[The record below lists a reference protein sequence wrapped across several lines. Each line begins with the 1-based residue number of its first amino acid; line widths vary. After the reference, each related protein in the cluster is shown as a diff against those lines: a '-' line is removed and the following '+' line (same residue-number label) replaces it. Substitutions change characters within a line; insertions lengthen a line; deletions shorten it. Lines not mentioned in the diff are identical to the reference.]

1 MVKTTS
7 STASSTPRRIL
18 FLGDFSYSSTK
29 PIVSGAIRFLAEH
42 PDVAL
47 HIHGAHPGDDD
58 YEYGFD
64 SEVDGVI
71 TCVGTHQRHIRRLA
85 EAKGNRRF
93 AFVCSPCDMPAL
105 KSRSISLVCDDA
117 AIAGAAASLLVRH
130 GLRTFGFVGA
140 RLDAERA
147 GWDAARREA
156 FLRTLASLGFQ
167 TDVYKSPPEKAG
179 AVAELAALAAW
190 LRALPKPCGLFVSY
204 DQRAMRVLNICRAEG
219 MAVPEQIQIVSADN
233 EEWICESTLPTLTS
247 IEPDFEGAGYRA
259 AEALLAMMELN
270 AQCTMHNAQCEPGPP
285 EGTVE
290 TFGVRRVVERM
301 STTDAHGSL
310 SRAVRARDYIRTHT
324 GEPLSV
330 AAVAKKLCCSTR
342 MLQKSYKAVYGITVR
357 DDIAEARLEK
367 AKRLLAETKTPVGE
381 IPELVGFE
389 SPLHFA
395 RHFKT
400 HTGMSMRD
408 WRRQHQASAAG
419 TQAGFLRVAS
429 ASSPGRGDPFPAL
442 RARRSSPAIP

>member
-1 MVKTTS
+1 MVKPTPG
-7 STASSTPRRIL
+7 TASSTPRRIL

-42 PDVAL
+42 LDVAL

-71 TCVGTHQRHIRRLA
+71 TCVGTYQQHIRELA
-85 EAKGNRRF
+85 KTKGIRRF

-105 KSRSISLVCDDA
+105 RSRSISLVCDDA
-117 AIAGAAASLLVRH
+117 AIAKAAASLLVRH
-130 GLRTFGFVGA
+130 GLKAFGYVGS
-140 RLDAERA
+140 RLNATRA
-147 GWDAARREA
+147 GWDAVRREA
-156 FLRTLASLGFQ
+156 FVKALGARGFSAHIYQ
-167 TDVYKSPPEKAG
+167 PTPWRGGSKA
-179 AVAELAALAAW
+179 EFAALAAW
-190 LRALPKPCGLFVSY
+190 LRALPKPCGLFVAY
-204 DQRAMRVLNICRAEG
+204 DQRAMRVLNICRAKG
-219 MAVPEQIQIVSADN
+219 IAVPEQIQIVSADN

-259 AEALLAMMELN
+259 AEALLNMINSSECRMQN
-270 AQCTMHNAQCEPGPP
+270 AECMGAAGGWT
-285 EGTVE
+285 E

-324 GEPLSV
+324 REPLSV
-330 AAVAKKLCCSTR
+330 AAIAKKLGCSTR
-342 MLQKSYKAVYGITVR
+342 MLQKSYKAVYGATVR

-367 AKRLLAETKTPVGE
+367 AKRLLTETKTPVGE
-381 IPELVGFE
+381 IPRLVGFE

-395 RHFKT
+395 RHFKRR
-400 HTGMSMRD
+400 TGMSMRD
-408 WRRQHQASAAG
+408 WRRHHQAD
-419 TQAGFLRVAS
+419 QV
-429 ASSPGRGDPFPAL
+429 D
-442 RARRSSPAIP
+442 

>member
-1 MVKTTS
+1 MVKHTPMA
-7 STASSTPRRIL
+7 ASSTPRRIL

-42 PDVAL
+42 PEVAL

-71 TCVGTHQRHIRRLA
+71 TCVGTYQRHIRELA
-85 EAKGNRRF
+85 KTKGIRRF
-93 AFVCSPCDMPAL
+93 AFVCSPCDMTAL
-105 KSRSISLVCDDA
+105 KSRSISLLCDDA
-117 AIAGAAASLLVRH
+117 AIASAAASLLVRH
-130 GLRTFGFVGA
+130 GLRAFGYVGA
-140 RLDAERA
+140 RLDARRA
-147 GWDAARREA
+147 GWNAARREA
-156 FLRTLASLGFQ
+156 FLKTLDALGFQ
-167 TDVYKSPPEKAG
+167 ADVYKSPPKKAG

-190 LRALPKPCGLFVSY
+190 LRALPKPCGLFVAY

-219 MAVPEQIQIVSADN
+219 IAVPEQIQIVSADN

-259 AEALLAMMELN
+259 AEALLAMINN
-270 AQCTMHNAQCEPGPP
+270 AECRMHNAQCEGAA
-285 EGTVE
+285 GGAVE

-310 SRAVRARDYIRTHT
+310 SRAVRARDYIRTHA

-342 MLQKSYKAVYGITVR
+342 MLQKSYKAVYGATVR

-381 IPELVGFE
+381 IPGLVGFE

-395 RHFKT
+395 RFFKT
-400 HTGMSMRD
+400 RTGMSMRD
-408 WRRQHQASAAG
+408 WRRRQ
-419 TQAGFLRVAS
+419 
-429 ASSPGRGDPFPAL
+429 
-442 RARRSSPAIP
+442 

>member
-1 MVKTTS
+1 MIFLMVTPTS
-7 STASSTPRRIL
+7 KTASYTPRRIL

-64 SEVDGVI
+64 PEVDGVI
-71 TCVGTHQRHIRRLA
+71 TCIGTYKRHVRKLA
-85 EAKGNRRF
+85 EVKRNRRF
-93 AFVCSPCDMPAL
+93 AFVCAPCDIPTL
-105 KSRSISLVCDDA
+105 KRRSISLVCDEA
-117 AIAGAAASLLVRH
+117 AIAGAAASLFVRH
-130 GLRTFGFVGA
+130 GLKVFGYVGA
-140 RLDAERA
+140 RLDAKRA
-147 GWDAARREA
+147 GWDAARRDA
-156 FLRTLASLGFQ
+156 FLQTLSALGFQ
-167 TDVYKSPPEKAG
+167 ADVYKSPPKKAG
-179 AVAELAALAAW
+179 AVAEFAALASW
-190 LRALPKPCGLFVSY
+190 LRDLPKPCGLFVAY

-219 MAVPEQIQIVSADN
+219 IAVPEQIQIVSADN

-259 AEALLAMMELN
+259 AEALLAMLN
-270 AQCTMHNAQCEPGPP
+270 NAECRMQNAECAGAECVGAAETKSAPH
-285 EGTVE
+285 EGAVE

-301 STTDAHGSL
+301 STADVHGSL
-310 SRAVRARDYIRTHT
+310 SRAVRARDYIRTHA
-324 GEPLSV
+324 GESLSV

-342 MLQKSYKAVYGITVR
+342 MLQKSYKAVYGATVR

-367 AKRLLAETKTPVGE
+367 AKRLLTETKTPIGE
-381 IPELVGFE
+381 IPGLVGFE

-400 HTGMSMRD
+400 RTGMSMRD
-408 WRRQHQASAAG
+408 WRRQHQAGSG
-419 TQAGFLRVAS
+419 V
-429 ASSPGRGDPFPAL
+429 
-442 RARRSSPAIP
+442 

>member
-1 MVKTTS
+1 MVKRTPR
-7 STASSTPRRIL
+7 TASSTPRRIL

-58 YEYGFD
+58 YEYGLD
-64 SEVDGVI
+64 SKVDGVI
-71 TCVGTHQRHIRRLA
+71 TCVGTYQRHIRELA
-85 EAKGNRRF
+85 KTKGIRRF

-105 KSRSISLVCDDA
+105 RSRSISLVCDDA
-117 AIAGAAASLLVRH
+117 AIASAAASLLIRH
-130 GLRTFGFVGA
+130 GLKAFGYVGA
-140 RLDAERA
+140 RLDAGQA
-147 GWDAARREA
+147 GWNVARREA
-156 FLRTLASLGFQ
+156 FLQTLDAFGFQ
-167 TDVYKSPPEKAG
+167 AEVYKAPPKKAG
-179 AVAELAALAAW
+179 AVAEFTALAAW
-190 LRALPKPCGLFVSY
+190 LRALPKPCGLFVAY
-204 DQRAMRVLNICRAEG
+204 DQRAMRVLNICHAEG
-219 MAVPEQIQIVSADN
+219 IAVPEQIQIVSADN

-259 AEALLAMMELN
+259 AEALLAMMNN
-270 AQCTMHNAQCEPGPP
+270 AECRMQNAECMGKA
-285 EGTVE
+285 GWAE

-330 AAVAKKLCCSTR
+330 AAIAKKLCCSTR
-342 MLQKSYKAVYGITVR
+342 ILQKSYKAVYGTTVR

-381 IPELVGFE
+381 IPRLVGFE

-395 RHFKT
+395 RFFKAR
-400 HTGMSMRD
+400 TGMSMRD
-408 WRRQHQASAAG
+408 WRRRQ
-419 TQAGFLRVAS
+419 
-429 ASSPGRGDPFPAL
+429 
-442 RARRSSPAIP
+442 

>member
-1 MVKTTS
+1 MVKPTPGI
-7 STASSTPRRIL
+7 ASSTPRRIL

-71 TCVGTHQRHIRRLA
+71 TCVGTTQRHIRELA
-85 EAKGNRRF
+85 KTKGIRRF

-105 KSRSISLVCDDA
+105 RSRSISLVCDDA
-117 AIAGAAASLLVRH
+117 AIASAAASLLVRH
-130 GLRTFGFVGA
+130 GLKSFGYVGA
-140 RLDAERA
+140 RLDARRA
-147 GWDAARREA
+147 GWNAARREA
-156 FLRTLASLGFQ
+156 FLQTLDALGFQ
-167 TDVYKSPPEKAG
+167 AEVYKSPPKKTG

-190 LRALPKPCGLFVSY
+190 LRALPKPCGLFVAY

-219 MAVPEQIQIVSADN
+219 IAVPEQIQIVSADN

-259 AEALLAMMELN
+259 AEALLNMINN
-270 AQCTMHNAQCEPGPP
+270 AECRMQNAECMGAA
-285 EGTVE
+285 GGWTE

-330 AAVAKKLCCSTR
+330 ASVAKKLCCSTR
-342 MLQKSYKAVYGITVR
+342 MLQKSYKAVYGTTVK
-357 DDIAEARLEK
+357 DDIAETKLEK
-367 AKRLLAETKTPVGE
+367 AKQLLVESRAPLGE
-381 IPELVGFE
+381 IPGLVGVE
-389 SPLHFA
+389 SAPYFT
-395 RHFKT
+395 RFFKRR
-400 HTGMSMRD
+400 TGMSMRE
-408 WRRQHQASAAG
+408 WRRRAAG
-419 TQAGFLRVAS
+419 SG
-429 ASSPGRGDPFPAL
+429 G
-442 RARRSSPAIP
+442 

>member
-1 MVKTTS
+1 MVKPTPR
-7 STASSTPRRIL
+7 TASSTPRRIL

-29 PIVSGAIRFLAEH
+29 PIVSGAIRFLSEH

-64 SEVDGVI
+64 SKVDGVI
-71 TCVGTHQRHIRRLA
+71 TCVGTYQRHIRELA
-85 EAKGNRRF
+85 KTKGIRRF

-105 KSRSISLVCDDA
+105 RSRSISLVCDDA
-117 AIAGAAASLLVRH
+117 AIASAAASLLVRH
-130 GLRTFGFVGA
+130 GLKAFGYVGA
-140 RLDAERA
+140 RLDARRA
-147 GWDAARREA
+147 GWNAARREA
-156 FLRTLASLGFQ
+156 FLQTLDALGFQ
-167 TDVYKSPPEKAG
+167 AEVYKSPPKKTG

-190 LRALPKPCGLFVSY
+190 LRALPKPCGLFVAY

-219 MAVPEQIQIVSADN
+219 IAVPEQIQIVSADN

-259 AEALLAMMELN
+259 AEALLNMIDNAECRMQNAECME
-270 AQCTMHNAQCEPGPP
+270 AAGG
-285 EGTVE
+285 GTE

-330 AAVAKKLCCSTR
+330 AAIAKKLCCSTR
-342 MLQKSYKAVYGITVR
+342 MLQKSYKAVYGTTVR
-357 DDIAEARLEK
+357 DDIAEARLER

-381 IPELVGFE
+381 IPGLVGFE

-395 RHFKT
+395 RFFKT
-400 HTGMSMRD
+400 RTGMSMRD
-408 WRRQHQASAAG
+408 WRRRQ
-419 TQAGFLRVAS
+419 
-429 ASSPGRGDPFPAL
+429 
-442 RARRSSPAIP
+442 